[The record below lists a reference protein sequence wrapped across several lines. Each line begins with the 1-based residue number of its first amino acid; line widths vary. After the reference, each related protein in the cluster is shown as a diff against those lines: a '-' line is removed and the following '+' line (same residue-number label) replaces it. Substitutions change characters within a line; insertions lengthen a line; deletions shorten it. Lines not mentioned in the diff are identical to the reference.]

1 MAPAPGRTVVAQGAG
16 AGRPGSW
23 TWPPGGISLPAG
35 ILPEGDPPEG
45 FLPGGLPDGRTP
57 RGKFVWPPS
66 WGGLGLPTRGGGPML
81 PPPVRQASTESF
93 RKDFLGTISLGRQRD
108 SDPPGKSFR
117 KDLAQKKAQR
127 AQKKG
132 PMGPKK
138 GPNGPFQNAP
148 RPLPGRNPS
157 GRIFPSG
164 RILWARP
171 QLTAG
176 CRPPCHPIPRA
187 WAPIPEA
194 RPRPGGVGLSWGS
207 CPKALSDQLRRPN
220 GFARSYWGARLL
232 IMNQTAPHC
241 ERTNIP
247 LTDLPWPDVTLEG
260 S

>member
-1 MAPAPGRTVVAQGAG
+1 MRGVESVQTGDSTAPQAPGRCPLNRLPRASPQIAMESKIPRIHAG
-16 AGRPGSW
+16 GGSSPRQIVLARRAGQEWPEGW
-23 TWPPGGISLPAG
+23 TRSPEGQSPLGGI
-35 ILPEGDPPEG
+35 PPEG
-45 FLPGGLPDGRTP
+45 NPTAESHPGGDTCRTDISQGGRAGHRVGRMAPPATSTAATP
-57 RGKFVWPPS
+57 QRA
-66 WGGLGLPTRGGGPML
+66 
-81 PPPVRQASTESF
+81 VRQRSTESF

-117 KDLAQKKAQR
+117 KDLAKEKAQR

-194 RPRPGGVGLSWGS
+194 RPRPGGVGLSW
-207 CPKALSDQLRRPN
+207 
-220 GFARSYWGARLL
+220 
-232 IMNQTAPHC
+232 
-241 ERTNIP
+241 
-247 LTDLPWPDVTLEG
+247 
-260 S
+260 